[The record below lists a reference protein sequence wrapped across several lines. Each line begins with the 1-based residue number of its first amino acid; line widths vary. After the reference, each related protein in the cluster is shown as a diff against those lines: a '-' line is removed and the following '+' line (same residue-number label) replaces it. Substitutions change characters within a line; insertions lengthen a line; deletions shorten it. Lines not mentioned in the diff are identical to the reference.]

1 MVVCYALY
9 KVTIQQSYMRKEFF
23 MEHLIEKQTEEILFQ
38 ELDKG
43 IADMEQGHVVSHE
56 EAMRILR
63 ERLSSYGI

>member
-1 MVVCYALY
+1 
-9 KVTIQQSYMRKEFF
+9 